1 MGASRY
7 RLMAKSDSRAV
18 GSDRELHLPKDWCEK
33 QGVEPGEDEVVVYEQ
48 EDGSLEVIPP
58 GQD

>member
-1 MGASRY
+1 
-7 RLMAKSDSRAV
+7 MANSDSRAV

-58 GQD
+58 ERD